1 MRGQEFWIEG
11 TLLSSQVSEITTP
24 WELITS
30 AWPHI
35 SKDIIN
41 SASQAETLEVPELR
55 PYSHLIS
62 YVTLLKSFITRAVGI
77 TALQTKGNGHTI
89 PLGAQG
95 LCGFAK
101 SLSGGSHWLCQSNSS
116 WQLKLRCQ
124 LTRKKKKLWW
134 VYLIQA
140 RLTRIQTSE
149 CLLFMLCL
157 HTVAATYFSL
167 VSDIMYM
174 YVGGPPLPAL

>member
-1 MRGQEFWIEG
+1 M
-11 TLLSSQVSEITTP
+11 LSSQVSEITTP

-41 SASQAETLEVPELR
+41 SASQAETLAVPELR

-95 LCGFAK
+95 LCGFVK

-124 LTRKKKKLWW
+124 LTRKKKNSDGYISFKQGLQEYRLQNVFCLCCAFTLLLLHTFLW
-134 VYLIQA
+134 YLI
-140 RLTRIQTSE
+140 
-149 CLLFMLCL
+149 
-157 HTVAATYFSL
+157 
-167 VSDIMYM
+167 
-174 YVGGPPLPAL
+174 